1 EEDLTK
7 GMNIIGSH
15 IDAPRLD
22 LKPNPLY
29 EENDMAL
36 FKTHYY
42 GGVKKYQWVTIPLSL
57 HGVVV
62 KGNGEKVNI
71 NIGEDPTDPVF
82 YISDLLTHL
91 AKNQMEKK
99 LGEGIEGE
107 GLNLIVG
114 SIPYSDEEI
123 KEPFKFN
130 ILQILNEKYGIKEED
145 F

>member
-1 EEDLTK
+1 
-7 GMNIIGSH
+7 
-15 IDAPRLD
+15 
-22 LKPNPLY
+22 
-29 EENDMAL
+29 
-36 FKTHYY
+36 
-42 GGVKKYQWVTIPLSL
+42 

-82 YISDLLTHL
+82 YISDLLPHL

-145 F
+145 FISSELEVVPAYNAKDVGFDRSLLAAYGQDDRVCAYTSIQAV